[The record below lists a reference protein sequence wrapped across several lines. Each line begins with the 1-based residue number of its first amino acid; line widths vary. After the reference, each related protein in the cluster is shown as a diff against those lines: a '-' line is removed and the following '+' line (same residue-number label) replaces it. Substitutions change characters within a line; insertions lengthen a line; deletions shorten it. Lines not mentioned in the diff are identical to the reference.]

1 VAAAVAAWRRA
12 ELQMTLLWLS
22 IGMLGGLL
30 SHPESAPNSYR
41 VGVVAPACMLLAGA
55 GWQSAITL
63 LRKVRPGALARTS
76 ACAAAA
82 IVAISGALTFANY
95 FVVRP
100 ASRECWLAVKEG
112 AYCEVLRQRAERA
125 LDTGAQVLLD
135 RRLNWVTTRLQFD
148 TLLARRR
155 PLAPLRW
162 VEAAAVEPATLSR
175 GVLFVKPETYQEL
188 SPALQLLP
196 ARAIANPFGEE
207 VFVAI
212 SVDRNLLSVVEPGS
226 L

>member
-1 VAAAVAAWRRA
+1 
-12 ELQMTLLWLS
+12 
-22 IGMLGGLL
+22 
-30 SHPESAPNSYR
+30 
-41 VGVVAPACMLLAGA
+41 MLLAGT
-55 GWQSAITL
+55 GWQGAITL
-63 LRKVRPGALARTS
+63 LRKARPGALARSS
-76 ACAAAA
+76 AYAAAA
-82 IVAISGALTFANY
+82 IVAVSGALTFANY

-100 ASRECWLAVKEG
+100 ASRECWLAVQEG

-155 PLAPLRW
+155 PSAPLRW
-162 VEAAAVEPATLSR
+162 VEAAVVEPATLR
-175 GVLFVKPETYQEL
+175 QGVLFVKPESYQEL

-212 SVDRNLLSVVEPGS
+212 SADRNLPAVVEPGS